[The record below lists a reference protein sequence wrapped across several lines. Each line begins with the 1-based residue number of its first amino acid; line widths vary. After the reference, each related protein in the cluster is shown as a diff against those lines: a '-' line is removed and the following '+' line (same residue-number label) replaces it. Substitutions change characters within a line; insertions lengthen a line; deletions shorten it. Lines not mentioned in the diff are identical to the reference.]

1 MFHHKPEPLRA
12 PPFYVEEFG
21 IKFHNRHSAL
31 KEEEEGNVNT
41 TTVNG
46 INNNIV
52 KPLVATA
59 KEFATPRK
67 RAKKFSRET
76 LNLMEKRKNLQPPT
90 SAREKVEAAEL
101 SKTIEKKQLQDLR
114 KHRTKTIQDEIKRK
128 GFKIA
133 GNKTQQRKAS
143 IYRSSSG

>member
-1 MFHHKPEPLRA
+1 M
-12 PPFYVEEFG
+12 VEEFR
-21 IKFHNRHSAL
+21 IKFQNRNAAL
-31 KEEEEGNVNT
+31 EEEEGNVNE

-46 INNNIV
+46 INNNVV

-67 RAKKFSRET
+67 RAKKFSKET

-101 SKTIEKKQLQDLR
+101 SKTMEKKQRQDLR
-114 KHRTKTIQDEIKRK
+114 KHRTKTIQEEIKGK
-128 GFKIA
+128 GFKIER
-133 GNKTQQRKAS
+133 NKTPQRKAL